1 MYENLPPEL
10 KTEKAWVNVWNG
22 SKVPMQSSI
31 RKAASS
37 VLPETWSD
45 FDTAAAAVENE
56 VYDSLGY
63 VFHETGLVGIDI
75 DTGYDGKFLSHVAAD
90 IIGKCRSYTE
100 KSRSGRGFHILVR
113 GTIPF
118 KGKNNR
124 AGVEIYQ
131 SSRYFI
137 MTGNVLLFRE
147 VTENQAA
154 LDYVVE
160 TYFPETQKEGGST
173 SVPQRIYT
181 PIYKRPESGKV
192 RLSPEY
198 PPILPGCRNLSLT
211 SLAGQLHNQGYSK
224 AEIYKE
230 LLRCNQ
236 EACQPP
242 LDRSEVEMIVNSV
255 TRYRR

>member
-1 MYENLPPEL
+1 MYDRLTPEL
-10 KTEKAWVNVWNG
+10 KTEKAWVNVWDN

-45 FDTAAAAVENE
+45 FDTAAAAVESG
-56 VYDSLGY
+56 VYDGLGY
-63 VFHETGLVGIDI
+63 VFHDTGLIGIDI

-90 IIGKCRSYTE
+90 IIGRCRSYTE
-100 KSRSGRGFHILVR
+100 KSRSGRGFHILVK

-124 AGVEIYQ
+124 AGVEMYQ

-137 MTGNVLLFRE
+137 MTGNVLVFPE
-147 VTENQAA
+147 IVENQAA

-160 TYFPETQKEGGST
+160 TYFPETQKEGGSI
-173 SVPQRIYT
+173 SAPQRIYT
-181 PIYKRPESGKV
+181 PIYQKPVGGRV
-192 RLSPEY
+192 RLSPDY

-211 SLAGQLHNQGYSK
+211 SLAGQLHSQGYAK
-224 AEIYKE
+224 GEIYKE
-230 LLRCNQ
+230 LLRCNSI
-236 EACQPP
+236 ACQPP
-242 LDRSEVEMIVNSV
+242 LDRSEVELIVNSV